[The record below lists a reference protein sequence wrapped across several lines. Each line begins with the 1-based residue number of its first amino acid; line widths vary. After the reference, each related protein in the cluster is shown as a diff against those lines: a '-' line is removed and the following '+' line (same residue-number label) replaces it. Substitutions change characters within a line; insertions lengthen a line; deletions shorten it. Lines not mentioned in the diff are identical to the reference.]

1 MLLTLSTTRFDEG
14 HPARDFGFLLHK
26 NPERAQSFD
35 LSFGVAHVF
44 YPQAD
49 GERCECAML
58 LDIDTVRLVRNR
70 DAQAMEQYVN
80 DRPYVASSFL
90 SVAIAQVFRDALI
103 GKSREREELV
113 EAKWPFKVH
122 LPVVPSRGGEELLR
136 QLFEPFE
143 YSIAT
148 RHLPLDERFPQWGES
163 SYFSLDLSGTVKLR
177 DLLSHLYV
185 LLPVLDDD
193 KHYWVGDDEVQKLLE
208 RGEGWLGSHPS
219 RDLIVDRYLRR
230 RRVLTR
236 AAFEQLTRDEIVVE
250 DELEESINGE
260 ISQAAQADEQ
270 AGSDQA
276 EAEKTEASEQVG
288 IVAKAP
294 EAKPMGLHEQRLQAV
309 TNELKTLGAH
319 RVLDLGCG
327 EGKLLRHLMKDK
339 QFAEIV
345 GMDVSHRALEMAR
358 DKLRLERMPP
368 MQQKRLHLMQG
379 SLTYRDARLEGFD
392 AAAVVEVIEHL
403 EPGRLAAFERVL
415 WEFARPQAV
424 VLTTPNRDYNA
435 HWETLSEG
443 QMRHKDH
450 RFEWS
455 RDEFAEWAQ
464 RVAKKFGY
472 SVRLENIGDIDGELG
487 APSQMAVFTL
497 GAKGA
502 SDGTNHSEDIQEQ
515 DAAKVVLSIAL

>member
-1 MLLTLSTTRFDEG
+1 MLLTLSTTRFDDA

-35 LSFGVAHVF
+35 LSFGTAHVF

-49 GERCECAML
+49 DERCECAML
-58 LDIDTVRLVRNR
+58 LDIDTVRLVRKR
-70 DAQAMEQYVN
+70 DGQSMDQYVN

-90 SVAIAQVFRDALI
+90 SVAISRVFRDAMS

-113 EAKWPFKVH
+113 DAKWPFKVH

-136 QLFEPFE
+136 RLFEPFE

-148 RHLPLDERFPQWGES
+148 KHLPLDERFPQWGES

-208 RGEGWLGSHPS
+208 RGEGWLQSHPS

-236 AAFEQLTRDEIVVE
+236 AAFEQLTRDEIVE
-250 DELEESINGE
+250 DEPEEATGNGE
-260 ISQAAQADEQ
+260 INSQIE
-270 AGSDQA
+270 SN
-276 EAEKTEASEQVG
+276 EQVQA
-288 IVAKAP
+288 VAEAP
-294 EAKPMGLHEQRLQAV
+294 EAKVISLHEQRLEAV
-309 TNELKTLGAH
+309 TKELKASGAH

-345 GMDVSHRALEMAR
+345 GLDVSHRALEMAR
-358 DKLRLERMPP
+358 DKLRMERMPP

-392 AAAVVEVIEHL
+392 AAAVVEVVEHL
-403 EPGRLAAFERVL
+403 EPSRLAAFERVL
-415 WEFARPQAV
+415 WEFARPQTI

-435 HWETLSEG
+435 HWETLPLGE
-443 QMRHKDH
+443 MRHKDH

-455 RDEFAEWAQ
+455 RDEFKTWAQ
-464 RVAKKFGY
+464 SVAQRFGY
-472 SVRLENIGDIDGELG
+472 SVRIESIGEVDGDLG
-487 APSQMAVFTL
+487 SASQMAVFVL
-497 GAKGA
+497 GAKREN
-502 SDGTNHSEDIQEQ
+502 DGTNNSAHQQTQNAAETVLP
-515 DAAKVVLSIAL
+515 DALSGSGELL

>member
-1 MLLTLSTTRFDEG
+1 MLLTISTTRFDDQ
-14 HPARDFGFLLHK
+14 HPARDFGYLLHK

-35 LSFGVAHVF
+35 LSFGQAHVF

-49 GERCECAML
+49 DERCECAML
-58 LDIDTVRLVRNR
+58 LDIDTVRLVRKR
-70 DAQAMEQYVN
+70 DGQAMDQYVN

-90 SVAIAQVFRDALI
+90 SVAISRVFRDAMA
-103 GKSREREELV
+103 GKSREREELA

-136 QLFEPFE
+136 RLFEPFE
-143 YSIAT
+143 YSITAK
-148 RHLPLDERFPQWGES
+148 HLPLDERFPQWGES

-208 RGEGWLGSHPS
+208 RGEGWLQAHPS

-250 DELEESINGE
+250 EEQTE
-260 ISQAAQADEQ
+260 TEQ
-270 AGSDQA
+270 A
-276 EAEKTEASEQVG
+276 ELNEQVEA
-288 IVAKAP
+288 VTETP
-294 EAKPMGLHEQRLQAV
+294 EAKPISLHEQRLEAV
-309 TNELKTLGAH
+309 TIELKASGAH

-358 DKLRLERMPP
+358 DKLRFDRMPP

-392 AAAVVEVIEHL
+392 AAAVVEVVEHL
-403 EPGRLAAFERVL
+403 EPSRLAAFERVL
-415 WEFARPQAV
+415 WEFARPQSI

-435 HWETLSEG
+435 HWETLPFG

-455 RDEFAEWAQ
+455 RDEFAQWAQ
-464 RVAKKFGY
+464 GVAQRFGY
-472 SVRLENIGDIDGELG
+472 SVRLENIGEEDGDLG
-487 APSQMAVFTL
+487 SPSQMAVFTREEND
-497 GAKGA
+497 AITRRKAANAA
-502 SDGTNHSEDIQEQ
+502 SGD
-515 DAAKVVLSIAL
+515 

>member
-1 MLLTLSTTRFDEG
+1 MLLTLSTTRFDDA

-35 LSFGVAHVF
+35 LSFGKAHVF
-44 YPQAD
+44 YAQAD
-49 GERCECAML
+49 NERCECAML
-58 LDIDTVRLVRNR
+58 LDIDTVRLVRKR
-70 DAQAMEQYVN
+70 DAQAMDQYVN

-90 SVAIAQVFRDALI
+90 SVAISRVFRDALI

-163 SYFSLDLSGTVKLR
+163 SYFSLDLSGTVRLR

-208 RGEGWLGSHPS
+208 RGEGWLRSHPS

-260 ISQAAQADEQ
+260 ISQAAQANEQ

-276 EAEKTEASEQVG
+276 EVEKTEASEQVG

-294 EAKPMGLHEQRLQAV
+294 ESKAPESKPMGLHEQRLQAV
-309 TNELKTLGAH
+309 TDELKTLGAH

-415 WEFARPQAV
+415 WEFARPQTV

-435 HWETLSEG
+435 HWETLPAGE
-443 QMRHKDH
+443 MRHKDH

-455 RDEFAEWAQ
+455 RDEFATWAQ
-464 RVAKKFGY
+464 SVAERFGY
-472 SVRLENIGDIDGELG
+472 NVRIEPIGEEDDDLG
-487 APSQMAVFTL
+487 APSQMAVFAREEL
-497 GAKGA
+497 
-502 SDGTNHSEDIQEQ
+502 N
-515 DAAKVVLSIAL
+515 

>member
-14 HPARDFGFLLHK
+14 HPARDLGFLLHK

-49 GERCECAML
+49 DERCECAML

-70 DAQAMEQYVN
+70 GGQSMDQYVN

-113 EAKWPFKVH
+113 EEKWPFRVH

-136 QLFEPFE
+136 RLFEPFE

-148 RHLPLDERFPQWGES
+148 KHLPLDERFPQWGES
-163 SYFSLDLSGTVKLR
+163 SYFSLGLSGTVRLR

-250 DELEESINGE
+250 DEPEESINGE
-260 ISQAAQADEQ
+260 ISQAA
-270 AGSDQA
+270 
-276 EAEKTEASEQVG
+276 EANKQVED
-288 IVAKAP
+288 VVETPEPQTP

-309 TNELKTLGAH
+309 TNELKASGAH

-368 MQQKRLHLMQG
+368 LQQKRLHLMQG

-435 HWETLSEG
+435 HWKTLPFG

-472 SVRLENIGDIDGELG
+472 SVRLENIGDIDGDLG

>member
-1 MLLTLSTTRFDEG
+1 MLLTLSSTRFDAE

-35 LSFGVAHVF
+35 LSFGQAHVF

-49 GERCECAML
+49 DERCECAML
-58 LDIDTVRLVRNR
+58 LDIDTVRLVRKR
-70 DAQAMEQYVN
+70 DGQSMDQYVN

-90 SVAIAQVFRDALI
+90 SVAISRVFRDALS

-136 QLFEPFE
+136 RLFEPFE

-177 DLLSHLYV
+177 DLLSHLYI

-208 RGEGWLGSHPS
+208 RGEGWLQSHPS

-250 DELEESINGE
+250 EEQTEN
-260 ISQAAQADEQ
+260 EQ
-270 AGSDQA
+270 VETVA
-276 EAEKTEASEQVG
+276 EA
-288 IVAKAP
+288 P
-294 EAKPMGLHEQRLQAV
+294 EVKPMGLHEQRLEAV
-309 TNELKTLGAH
+309 TNELKASGAN

-339 QFAEIV
+339 QFEEIV
-345 GMDVSHRALEMAR
+345 GMDVSHRSLEMAR
-358 DKLRLERMPP
+358 DKLRFERMPP
-368 MQQKRLHLMQG
+368 LQQKRLHLMQG

-392 AAAVVEVIEHL
+392 AAAVVEVVEHL
-403 EPGRLAAFERVL
+403 EPSRLAAFERVL
-415 WEFARPQAV
+415 WEFARPNV
-424 VLTTPNRDYNA
+424 IVLTTPNRDYNA
-435 HWETLSEG
+435 HWETLPEG
-443 QMRHKDH
+443 EMRHKDH

-455 RDEFAEWAQ
+455 RDEFSSWAQ
-464 RVAKKFGY
+464 SVANRFGY
-472 SVRLENIGDIDGELG
+472 SVRIEPMGDIDGDLG
-487 APSQMAVFTL
+487 APSQMAVFTREENH
-497 GAKGA
+497 
-502 SDGTNHSEDIQEQ
+502 GTDCSEDRQKQ
-515 DAAKVVLSIAL
+515 DGRRSCAIRSVF